1 MTQSDALVLFGAT
14 GDLAFKKIF
23 PSLQHMIQRGRYD
36 GPIVGVAFQ
45 DLSKEKLV
53 ARARE
58 SIETHGKL
66 NPEAFDKLA
75 ANLSYVGGDYKEAAV
90 YAGLRERLAGATH
103 PTHYLA
109 IPPSMF
115 PVVVEGLGGSG
126 CSKGARVVVEKPFGR
141 DLATAQSLN
150 ETLHSVFDEHSIF
163 RIDHYLGKGP
173 LQNMLYFRFANSFL
187 EPIWNR
193 NYVQSIQI
201 TIAEEFGITGRG
213 KLYEEAGAIRDVVQ
227 NHALQILAFLLMEP
241 PTGGSDDALRD
252 EKVKVLKS
260 MRPFDPEKMV
270 RGQFAGYTDEPGVDP
285 RSPVETYAA
294 VRADIDSW
302 RWAGVPIF
310 IRTGKCLPRTI
321 TEVLV
326 RLHLPPQR
334 VFSGRRVQTIGNNYV
349 RFRISPEVQIAMGAQ
364 VMGSRERI
372 IGEAIELDAV
382 KDTLEHIPPYALL
395 LAEAMDGE
403 ALMFARQ
410 DEVEA
415 AWSITEPI
423 LGQDTPLHEYQPGTW
438 GPAAA
443 TRLPD
448 GYGGWTEPK

>member
-1 MTQSDALVLFGAT
+1 MF
-14 GDLAFKKIF
+14 
-23 PSLQHMIQRGRYD
+23 QRGSYD
-36 GPIVGVAFQ
+36 GPIIGVAFP
-45 DLSKEKLV
+45 DLSREEIV

-58 SIETHGKL
+58 SIETHGNL
-66 NPEAFDKLA
+66 DPEAFDKLA
-75 ANLSYVGGDYKEAAV
+75 ANLSYVGGDYNDDAV
-90 YAGLRERLAGATH
+90 YARLREALGDATC

-115 PVVVEGLGGSG
+115 PVVVKGLRGSG
-126 CSKGARVVVEKPFGR
+126 CYKGARVVVEKPFGR
-141 DLATAQSLN
+141 DLASAHSLN
-150 ETLHSVFDEHSIF
+150 ETLQSVFAEDSIF

-173 LQNMLYFRFANSFL
+173 LQNLLYFRFANSFL

-201 TIAEEFGITGRG
+201 TIAEEFGVAGRG
-213 KLYEEAGAIRDVVQ
+213 KFYEEAGAIRDVVQ
-227 NHALQILAFLLMEP
+227 NHALQILAFLLMEA

-260 MRPFDPEKMV
+260 MRPFDPEKII
-270 RGQFAGYTDEPGVDP
+270 RGQFSGYTDEPGVDP
-285 RSPVETYAA
+285 RSGVETYAA
-294 VRADIDSW
+294 VRADIESW

-334 VFSGRRVQTIGNNYV
+334 VFSGRRVQTVGHNYV
-349 RFRISPEVQIAMGAQ
+349 RFRLAPEVEIAMGAQ
-364 VMGSRERI
+364 TMGARDRRI
-372 IGEAIELDAV
+372 GAATELVAV
-382 KDTLEHIPPYALL
+382 RDPLEDTPPYALL
-395 LAEAMDGE
+395 LVEAMAGE

-410 DEVEA
+410 DEVET
-415 AWSITEPI
+415 AWSIAEPI
-423 LGQDTPLHEYQPGTW
+423 LGQDTPLQDYKPGTW

-443 TRLPD
+443 ASLPD
-448 GYGGWTEPK
+448 GYGGWAEPR